1 MLTQLKGDRTGS
13 VVNGQLLCP
22 VNGRGA
28 SRNVN
33 VREGALV
40 PQGTADDCRGM
51 RRFPLESKGEGVAF
65 CGKHIIEL
73 GAA

>member
-1 MLTQLKGDRTGS
+1 MLTQLTGNQRLP
-13 VVNGQLLCP
+13 VGNGQLLCA
-22 VNGRGA
+22 VNGRVDA
-28 SRNVN
+28 RSVN